1 MTYLA
6 YIYRLDIFRVNVQFS
21 QFDFFGGL
29 SMNKAELDS
38 NVLSA
43 QGPVSTLGS
52 RIFEARKNAGM
63 SLQMLS
69 NLVGVKASTLSA
81 WENDRSEPR
90 INKLVAMAGILGVSP
105 THFIAEEG
113 NAGKQVKSVRGRN
126 EKLLM
131 ALKEEVQHFSEL
143 QKQQNSRLKKINSL
157 LKKL

>member
-1 MTYLA
+1 
-6 YIYRLDIFRVNVQFS
+6 
-21 QFDFFGGL
+21 
-29 SMNKAELDS
+29 MNKANLDS

-43 QGPVSTLGS
+43 NGPASTLGS

-90 INKLVAMAGILGVSP
+90 INKLVAMAGIVGVSP
-105 THFIAEEG
+105 TYFIAEEG
-113 NAGKQVKSVRGRN
+113 NAGEEVKSSRGRN

-131 ALKEEVQHFSEL
+131 SLKEELNLISEQQKL
-143 QKQQNSRLKKINSL
+143 QNKRLKKINSIIQ
-157 LKKL
+157 KL

>member
-1 MTYLA
+1 
-6 YIYRLDIFRVNVQFS
+6 
-21 QFDFFGGL
+21 
-29 SMNKAELDS
+29 MNKANLDS

-43 QGPVSTLGS
+43 NGPTSTLGS

-90 INKLVAMAGILGVSP
+90 INKLVAMAGIVGVSP
-105 THFIAEEG
+105 TYFIAEEG
-113 NAGKQVKSVRGRN
+113 NAGEEVKSSRGRN

-131 ALKEEVQHFSEL
+131 SLKEELNLISEQQKL
-143 QKQQNSRLKKINSL
+143 QNKRLKKINSIIQ
-157 LKKL
+157 KL